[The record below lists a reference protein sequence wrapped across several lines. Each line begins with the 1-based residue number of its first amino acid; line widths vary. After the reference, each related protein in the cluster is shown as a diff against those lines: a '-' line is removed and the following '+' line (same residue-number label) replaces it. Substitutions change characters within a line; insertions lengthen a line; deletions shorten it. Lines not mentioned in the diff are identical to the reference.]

1 MFGIKRLVLNDHN
14 IKLRV
19 LLFGVTTTALSYK
32 MIKTGF
38 WILKDRTCDCFFFS
52 KPQVLFWKKTISNDT
67 RFNLV
72 NIIKVSVKLKP
83 KSPWT

>member
-38 WILKDRTCDCFFFS
+38 WILKDRTCDCFFF
-52 KPQVLFWKKTISNDT
+52 KTAGFVLEENYFKRYKI
-67 RFNLV
+67 
-72 NIIKVSVKLKP
+72 
-83 KSPWT
+83 